1 MKLFKSKADSKE
13 EGTSSSFGAIYNWTN
28 MYRVVQSA
36 NILLEEIGNVSGLTQ
51 EEVDGYK
58 AEGIYL
64 RSLAYFFMVRIFGDV
79 PYYTEAYAASPL
91 PRTPMLC
98 LITIRMK

>member
-1 MKLFKSKADSKE
+1 
-13 EGTSSSFGAIYNWTN
+13 